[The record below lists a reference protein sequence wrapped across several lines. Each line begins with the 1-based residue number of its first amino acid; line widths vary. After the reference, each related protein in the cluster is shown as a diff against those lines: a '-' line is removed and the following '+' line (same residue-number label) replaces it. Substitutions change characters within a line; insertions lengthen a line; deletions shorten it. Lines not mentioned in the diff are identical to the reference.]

1 MKLIKTEFFSKIESL
16 KHLKVGDLYEKSYK
30 NEKKPRFFGIVL
42 NKTENS
48 ITIFFLKHLY
58 KSYEG
63 KICRLY
69 NNVGIGVHN
78 DFCYKIWS
86 ARNK

>member
-63 KICRLY
+63 KICCL
-69 NNVGIGVHN
+69 NNNIGTWAN
-78 DFCYKIWS
+78 NGLCYKIWS